1 MADLKDDF
9 ARHISSEFNEEL
21 EGLCADLL
29 KMGGLAERQV
39 RLAIECQEQFDSA
52 LVDQIKEAENAVN
65 AWEIKIDELVATLIA
80 RRQPAATD
88 LRLVLVISKIV
99 RDLERAGDEANKV
112 AQMAQKA
119 HESAHASAIG
129 LSEVRAIGD
138 QVLRMLG
145 DALTAF
151 ARMDPEMALD
161 VARDDKEVDRTYE
174 AALRALAT
182 HMIEDPQE
190 IGSVLNVMWVLRA
203 LERVGDHATNIAE
216 HVIYLVKGTD
226 IRHLSV
232 TNVEETLKTTANLV
246 N

>member
-1 MADLKDDF
+1 MADLKEDF

-112 AQMAQKA
+112 AEMAQKA

-216 HVIYLVKGTD
+216 HVIYLVKGKD

-232 TNVEETLKTTANLV
+232 TNVEETLKTATNLV

>member
-1 MADLKDDF
+1 MAYLKEDF
-9 ARHISSEFNEEL
+9 ARHISSEFNDEL

-39 RLAIECQEQFDSA
+39 RLAIECQEQFDSV
-52 LVDQIKEAENAVN
+52 LVDQIKAAENAVN

-112 AQMAQKA
+112 AEMAQKA

-232 TNVEETLKTTANLV
+232 TNIEETLKTTANLV

>member
-1 MADLKDDF
+1 MADLKEDF
-9 ARHISSEFNEEL
+9 ARHISSEFNDEL

-52 LVDQIKEAENAVN
+52 LVDQIKAAENAVN

-112 AQMAQKA
+112 AEMAQKA

>member
-1 MADLKDDF
+1 MADLKEDF

-52 LVDQIKEAENAVN
+52 LVDQIKAAENAVN

-174 AALRALAT
+174 VALRALAT

-232 TNVEETLKTTANLV
+232 TNIEETLKTTANLV

>member
-1 MADLKDDF
+1 MADLKEDF

-52 LVDQIKEAENAVN
+52 LVDQIKAAENAVN

-80 RRQPAATD
+80 RRQPAAID

-112 AQMAQKA
+112 AEMAQKT

-129 LSEVRAIGD
+129 LSEIRVIGD

-151 ARMDPEMALD
+151 ARMDPEMALE

-182 HMIEDPQE
+182 TMVEDPQE

-226 IRHLSV
+226 IRHLSA

>member
-1 MADLKDDF
+1 
-9 ARHISSEFNEEL
+9 
-21 EGLCADLL
+21 
-29 KMGGLAERQV
+29 
-39 RLAIECQEQFDSA
+39 
-52 LVDQIKEAENAVN
+52 
-65 AWEIKIDELVATLIA
+65 
-80 RRQPAATD
+80 
-88 LRLVLVISKIV
+88 
-99 RDLERAGDEANKV
+99 
-112 AQMAQKA
+112 
-119 HESAHASAIG
+119 
-129 LSEVRAIGD
+129 
-138 QVLRMLG
+138 MLG
-145 DALTAF
+145 DALSAF

>member
-1 MADLKDDF
+1 MAYLKEDF
-9 ARHISSEFNEEL
+9 ARHISSEFNDEL

-216 HVIYLVKGTD
+216 HVIYLVKGKD

-232 TNVEETLKTTANLV
+232 TNVEETLKTATNLV

>member
-1 MADLKDDF
+1 MAYLKEDF
-9 ARHISSEFNEEL
+9 ARHISSEFNDEL

-65 AWEIKIDELVATLIA
+65 AWEIKIDGLVATLIA

>member
-1 MADLKDDF
+1 MADLKEDF

-65 AWEIKIDELVATLIA
+65 AWEIKIDELVTTLIA

>member
-1 MADLKDDF
+1 MAYLKEDF
-9 ARHISSEFNEEL
+9 ARHISSEFNDEL

-52 LVDQIKEAENAVN
+52 LVDQIKAAENAVN

-216 HVIYLVKGTD
+216 HVIYLVKGKD

-232 TNVEETLKTTANLV
+232 TNVEETLKTATNLV

>member
-1 MADLKDDF
+1 MAYLKEDF

-52 LVDQIKEAENAVN
+52 LVDQIKAAENAVN

-112 AQMAQKA
+112 AEMAQKA

-216 HVIYLVKGTD
+216 HVIYLVKGKD

-232 TNVEETLKTTANLV
+232 TNVEETLKTATNLV

>member
-1 MADLKDDF
+1 MADLKEDF

-52 LVDQIKEAENAVN
+52 LVDQIKAAENAVN

-112 AQMAQKA
+112 AEMAQKA

-232 TNVEETLKTTANLV
+232 TNIEETLKTTANLV

>member
-1 MADLKDDF
+1 MADLKEDF

-65 AWEIKIDELVATLIA
+65 AWEIKIDGLVATLIA

-226 IRHLSV
+226 IRHLSA

>member
-1 MADLKDDF
+1 MADLKEDF

>member
-1 MADLKDDF
+1 MADLKEDF
-9 ARHISSEFNEEL
+9 ARHISSEFNDEL

-52 LVDQIKEAENAVN
+52 LVDQIKAAENAVN

-112 AQMAQKA
+112 AEMAQKA

-216 HVIYLVKGTD
+216 HVIYLVKGKD

-232 TNVEETLKTTANLV
+232 TNVEETLKTATNLV

>member
-1 MADLKDDF
+1 MADLKEDF
-9 ARHISSEFNEEL
+9 ARHISSEFNDEL

-119 HESAHASAIG
+119 HESAYASAIG

-216 HVIYLVKGTD
+216 HVIYLVKGKD

-232 TNVEETLKTTANLV
+232 TNVEETLKTATNLV

>member
-1 MADLKDDF
+1 MADLKEDF
-9 ARHISSEFNEEL
+9 ARHISSEFNDEL

-52 LVDQIKEAENAVN
+52 LVDQIKAAENAVN

-182 HMIEDPQE
+182 HMIEDPEE

>member
-1 MADLKDDF
+1 MADLKEDF

-65 AWEIKIDELVATLIA
+65 AWEIKIDGLVATLIA

>member
-1 MADLKDDF
+1 MADLKEDF

-21 EGLCADLL
+21 EELCADLL

-52 LVDQIKEAENAVN
+52 LVDQIKAAENAVN

-174 AALRALAT
+174 VALRALAT

>member
-1 MADLKDDF
+1 MAYLKEDF

-52 LVDQIKEAENAVN
+52 LVDQIKAAENAVN

-112 AQMAQKA
+112 AEMAQKA

>member
-1 MADLKDDF
+1 MAYLKEDF

-52 LVDQIKEAENAVN
+52 LVDQIKAAENAVN

-112 AQMAQKA
+112 AEMAQKA

-216 HVIYLVKGTD
+216 HVIYLVKGKD

-232 TNVEETLKTTANLV
+232 TNVEKTLKTTANLV

>member
-1 MADLKDDF
+1 MADLKEDF

-65 AWEIKIDELVATLIA
+65 AWEIKIDGLVATLIA

-119 HESAHASAIG
+119 HESAYASAIG

>member
-1 MADLKDDF
+1 MAYLKEDF
-9 ARHISSEFNEEL
+9 ARHISSEFNDEL

-52 LVDQIKEAENAVN
+52 LVDQIKAAENAVN

-112 AQMAQKA
+112 AEMAQKT
-119 HESAHASAIG
+119 HESAHSSAIG
-129 LSEVRAIGD
+129 LSEVRVIGNR
-138 QVLRMLG
+138 VLRMLG

-151 ARMDPEMALD
+151 ARMDPEMALE

-182 HMIEDPQE
+182 HMIEDPEE

-216 HVIYLVKGTD
+216 HVIYLVKGKD

-232 TNVEETLKTTANLV
+232 TNVEETLKTAAKLMN
-246 N
+246 

>member
-1 MADLKDDF
+1 MADLKEDF

-29 KMGGLAERQV
+29 KMGGVAERQV
-39 RLAIECQEQFDSA
+39 RLAIEGQEQFDSA
-52 LVDQIKEAENAVN
+52 RVDQIKEAENAVN

-112 AQMAQKA
+112 AEMAQKA

>member
-1 MADLKDDF
+1 MADLKEDF

-65 AWEIKIDELVATLIA
+65 AWEIKIDGLVATLIA

-112 AQMAQKA
+112 AEMAQKA

>member
-1 MADLKDDF
+1 MAYLKEDF

>member
-1 MADLKDDF
+1 MADLKEDF

-52 LVDQIKEAENAVN
+52 LVDQIKAAENAVN

-80 RRQPAATD
+80 RRQPTATD

>member
-1 MADLKDDF
+1 MAYLKEDF
-9 ARHISSEFNEEL
+9 ARHISSEFNDEL

-52 LVDQIKEAENAVN
+52 LVDQIKAAENAVN

-112 AQMAQKA
+112 AEMAQKA

-216 HVIYLVKGTD
+216 HVIYLVKGKD

>member
-1 MADLKDDF
+1 MAYLKEDF
-9 ARHISSEFNEEL
+9 ARHISSEFNDEL
-21 EGLCADLL
+21 EELCADLL

-52 LVDQIKEAENAVN
+52 LVDQIKAAENAVN

-112 AQMAQKA
+112 AEMAQKA

-138 QVLRMLG
+138 QVLCMLG

-216 HVIYLVKGTD
+216 HVIYLVKGKD

-232 TNVEETLKTTANLV
+232 TNVEETLKTATNLV

>member
-1 MADLKDDF
+1 MADLKEDF

-52 LVDQIKEAENAVN
+52 LVDQIKAAENAVN

-174 AALRALAT
+174 VALRALAA

>member
-1 MADLKDDF
+1 MADLKEDF
-9 ARHISSEFNEEL
+9 ARHISSEFNDEL

-52 LVDQIKEAENAVN
+52 LVDQIKAAENAVN

-112 AQMAQKA
+112 AEMAQKA
-119 HESAHASAIG
+119 HESEHASAIG

>member
-1 MADLKDDF
+1 MAYLKEDF
-9 ARHISSEFNEEL
+9 ARHISSEFNDEL

-52 LVDQIKEAENAVN
+52 LVDQIKAAENAVN

-112 AQMAQKA
+112 AEMAQKA

-232 TNVEETLKTTANLV
+232 TNVEETLKTATNLV

>member
-1 MADLKDDF
+1 MAYLKEDF
-9 ARHISSEFNEEL
+9 ARHISSEFNDEL

-52 LVDQIKEAENAVN
+52 LVDQIKAAENAVN

-112 AQMAQKA
+112 AEMAQKA

>member
-1 MADLKDDF
+1 MADLKEDF

-52 LVDQIKEAENAVN
+52 LVDQIKVAENAVN

-112 AQMAQKA
+112 AEMAQKA